1 MKVRVINKGNNGNKA
16 TASVCPWVLD
26 VPPETKQ

>member
-1 MKVRVINKGNNGNKA
+1 MKVTVINKGNGGNKV

-26 VPPETKQ
+26 VPPEQKR

>member
-1 MKVRVINKGNNGNKA
+1 MKVRVINKGNGGSKA